1 MFEYFYDVYYM
12 IYQFVTVDQY
22 KDYYFCRLFLMF
34 SNEHD
39 SFLHLFFFNKTSMSM
54 GNNQIAIQ

>member
-1 MFEYFYDVYYM
+1 MFEYFDDVYYM

-39 SFLHLFFFNKTSMSM
+39 SFLH
-54 GNNQIAIQ
+54 